1 MQRHLELQVSTLA
14 SREKMAEDTQIP
26 NNNQLFAVTSD
37 NRSAGNHTSAC
48 KVNPTPGSL
57 SRLSNISSKNSE
69 TTERDQVMLP
79 KYGEECQNILSRSV
93 AYPMSSVQRFP
104 VPDEMVSWQVALHF
118 TKNEVFH

>member
-14 SREKMAEDTQIP
+14 SRKKIVEDEQVLT
-26 NNNQLFAVTSD
+26 VKSD
-37 NRSAGNHTSAC
+37 KRSAGNHTSAC

-93 AYPMSSVQRFP
+93 VYPMSSVQRFP

-118 TKNEVFH
+118 AKNEVFH